1 MSRTTFKALRD
12 PSLDFVLE
20 ILKKQHSVQQ
30 LMISQQIDDVD
41 IPIIFGNEK
50 WAPFLNDVVCA
61 IKTCLPTT
69 KGQKLKHL
77 EKKLCHKIR
86 KITRDFSKL
95 NGSEFNILLNC
106 KDEFLLK
113 GHWIFV
119 WNVMLVNGDNLL
131 E

>member
-1 MSRTTFKALRD
+1 
-12 PSLDFVLE
+12 
-20 ILKKQHSVQQ
+20 
-30 LMISQQIDDVD
+30 MISQQIDDVD

-95 NGSEFNILLNC
+95 NGSEFNILLKRSKSN
-106 KDEFLLK
+106 
-113 GHWIFV
+113 IFV
-119 WNVMLVNGDNLL
+119 SEWR
-131 E
+131 